1 MSEIISGRNPV
12 FEALKSD
19 KTINKILISS
29 QAHGDI
35 IKDIIKLAKER
46 KIPVH
51 HVPPEK
57 IESVLPENSQ
67 GIVAEISASEYLD
80 LHTLIEKVKSQ
91 SKPLIVVLD
100 NIEDPHNLGAII
112 RNAVAFG
119 ADGVIIGK
127 WHSANLT
134 ETVSRTSAGA
144 VQHIPIARVS
154 NIADSLLTLK
164 KEGFWVAGAEND
176 NKSIRETEF
185 LFPLVLVVGSEGQ
198 GLRHLIKERCDM
210 LITIPQSKTISS
222 LNASCASAV
231 LLYEISK
238 FRNS

>member
-12 FEALKSD
+12 FEALKSQ
-19 KTINKILISS
+19 KTINKILIST
-29 QAHGDI
+29 QAHGSLL
-35 IKDIIKLAKER
+35 KDIVKLAREM

-57 IESVLPENSQ
+57 IDSLSSEKTQ
-67 GIVAEISASEYLD
+67 GIIAEISPAEYLD
-80 LHTLIEKVKSQ
+80 IYSLIEKVKDIK
-91 SKPLIVVLD
+91 KPLIVILD
-100 NIEDPHNLGAII
+100 SIEDPHNLGAII

-119 ADGVIIGK
+119 ADGVVIGK

-144 VQHIPIARVS
+144 IQHIPVARVT
-154 NIADSLLTLK
+154 NIADTLNTLK
-164 KEGFWVAGAEND
+164 KEGFWITGAENN

-185 LFPLVLVVGSEGQ
+185 LFPMALVIGSEGT
-198 GLRHLIKERCDM
+198 GLRHLIKERCDI
-210 LITIPQSKTISS
+210 LISIPQNKIISS

-231 LLYEISK
+231 ILYEISK
-238 FRNS
+238 SRNN